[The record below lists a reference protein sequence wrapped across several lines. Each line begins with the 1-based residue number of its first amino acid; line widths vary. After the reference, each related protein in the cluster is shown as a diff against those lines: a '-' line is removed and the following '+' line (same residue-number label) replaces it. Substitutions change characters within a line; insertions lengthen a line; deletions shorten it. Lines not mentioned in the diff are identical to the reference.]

1 MEGNCPTAFPGHN
14 LEKFLWITDGSL
26 LTIFSSLLISQC
38 PEGIYSFKHN
48 AQSVYNFVLQL
59 HLNSWMGNLETQGF
73 CFIAS
78 YFVLEQPVIL

>member
-1 MEGNCPTAFPGHN
+1 MDHGWESFDNLFFSANQSVPRGH
-14 LEKFLWITDGSL
+14 LFLHIV
-26 LTIFSSLLISQC
+26 
-38 PEGIYSFKHN
+38 HN

-59 HLNSWMGNLETQGF
+59 HLNSWMSNLETQGF